1 MSPDQHCKSCS
12 DVEPTAQ
19 PDLPSTCRLHL
30 PHPRPLLRL
39 PLPQRKWLPKPI
51 ARRPW
56 VFRFTVRTLYVV
68 IVTFFAVSQAAVAGG
83 MPSSATGHACC
94 GHKHLWLV
102 CASSADVTHCVFCR
116 FPLLRRLSFPSSTS
130 SGAGGAAVDRFCRG

>member
-1 MSPDQHCKSCS
+1 MRSPPRAC
-12 DVEPTAQ
+12 DV
-19 PDLPSTCRLHL
+19 PSTCRLHL

-68 IVTFFAVSQAAVAGG
+68 IVTFFAVSKQLWRAACAAVWLA
-83 MPSSATGHACC
+83 MLAAATGLC
-94 GHKHLWLV
+94 KQ
-102 CASSADVTHCVFCR
+102 R
-116 FPLLRRLSFPSSTS
+116 
-130 SGAGGAAVDRFCRG
+130 